1 MIIHFRITISE
12 KDGESSSLK
21 GWDRKNMSD
30 LTTSMDVIWE
40 ILPLMFSLMAIGL
53 VFGMLSGVFGKMKF

>member
-1 MIIHFRITISE
+1 MGSPHPR
-12 KDGESSSLK
+12 K
-21 GWDRKNMSD
+21 GWDRNNMTD
-30 LTTSMDVIWE
+30 LTTSMDAIWD

>member
-1 MIIHFRITISE
+1 MIIHFRIIISDR
-12 KDGESSSLK
+12 DGESSSLK
-21 GWDRKNMSD
+21 GWDRNNMTD
-30 LTTSMDVIWE
+30 LTTSMDAIWD